1 MPAKVRFV
9 IQKLLKKP
17 LKRNNYLAKKIVFG
31 IIKNIMRI
39 CPIQN
44 YNFNFKGSAPVN
56 VNWRESYE
64 PQKNNS
70 EPKQEI
76 PEWLRKGA
84 LFTLIGLAV
93 YNDPS
98 TKEFLKADD
107 IKQQEKLQQ
116 EYFEDVANRGISVST
131 YHLNRL
137 GDVDKPI
144 IKSIG
149 MGIYNLELTLDNGKK
164 IEFDVN
170 TSEKNDNMLIG
181 YFKSDNNALLKYKA
195 VFNPQ
200 NPEEFEIFV
209 RNKENQKFIFGRKPN
224 GVLYQLKNGKKI
236 ILNKENVKK
245 YQEEIKQAQGL
256 EDFEFFSTKNDMW
269 RKLNLILLFLL
280 TLNELGHDM
289 QKRDEAKEKSGK

>member
-1 MPAKVRFV
+1 
-9 IQKLLKKP
+9 
-17 LKRNNYLAKKIVFG
+17 
-31 IIKNIMRI
+31 MRI
-39 CPIQN
+39 CSIQN
-44 YNFNFKGSAPVN
+44 YNLNFKSSAPVN
-56 VNWRESYE
+56 VNWRESYAPDNSE
-64 PQKNNS
+64 NKPQKQN
-70 EPKQEI
+70 EY

-98 TKEFLKADD
+98 TKEFLKADN

-137 GDVDKPI
+137 GDVDRPI

-149 MGIYNLELTLDNGKK
+149 MGNYNLELTLDNGKK

-170 TSEKNDNMLIG
+170 TYEKNDNMLVG
-181 YFKSDNNALLKYKA
+181 YFKSGKNTSLKYKA

-224 GVLYQLKNGKKI
+224 GELYQLKNGKKI

-245 YQEEIKQAQGL
+245 YQAEIRQAEEL

-280 TLNELGHDM
+280 TLNEWGHDM
-289 QKRDEAKEKSGK
+289 QKRDEAKEKNGKS